1 MSRIAKM
8 ALLALL
14 LVPAAGAGAAELV
27 EDETVCGQDLI
38 TWRGA
43 LSLAPGEQP
52 RSLCLRL
59 TLGTPVSGFLDLPST
74 PGLRVVEGVVQ
85 ADGTLRFKWDGPAGA
100 GPLGLRFTAAGDS
113 LRFTWCV
120 AAGLAGGQG
129 PELGPYV
136 CEDTPARDA
145 TWSCVKGSYSAHCP
159 RN

>member
-14 LVPAAGAGAAELV
+14 LVSAAGAGAAELV

-38 TWRGA
+38 TWRGT
-43 LSLAPGEQP
+43 LSLASGEQP
-52 RSLCLRL
+52 QSLCLRL
-59 TLGTPVSGFLDLPST
+59 ILGTPVSGFLDLPAS

-85 ADGTLRFKWDGPAGA
+85 ADGTLRFKWDGPTGA

-113 LRFTWCV
+113 LRFSWCV
-120 AAGLAGGQG
+120 AAGLDSGQG

-145 TWSCVKGSYSAHCP
+145 TWSCVKGRYTSRRP